1 MEQEYLI
8 HHGIKGQK
16 WGVRRFQNA
25 DGTLTAAGKKHY
37 ALEGVPRSTR
47 RNAKNDAKESATAK
61 MYYGEGAGTRR
72 KRINTVVNQRSKDAA
87 YKKAYDYYYE
97 QQDMAKVGAKARTQR
112 KTRDAAKTTT
122 KTARGL
128 INIANGNSRFASTLA
143 LSIAA
148 AYGIA
153 RKTGADKVVAQYANM
168 AIDKLINKAKPIKL
182 NL

>member
-1 MEQEYLI
+1 MNNDYLI

-16 WGVRRFQNA
+16 WGVRRFQNE
-25 DGTLTAAGKKHY
+25 DGSLTDAGKKHY
-37 ALEGVPRSTR
+37 ALEGIPRSTR
-47 RNAKNDAKESATAK
+47 RDAKRDAKEAAIAK

-97 QQDMAKVGAKARTQR
+97 QQDMAKAGAKARAGR
-112 KTRDAAKTTT
+112 KTRDAAKTTA

-128 INIANGNSRFASTLA
+128 INIANGNARVASSLA
-143 LSIAA
+143 LTVAA

-153 RKTGADKVVAQYANM
+153 KRTGADKVVAQYANM
-168 AIDKLINKAKPIKL
+168 AVDKLL
-182 NL
+182 RRR